1 MSFSLSK
8 IFNWRLLLVLLLIL
22 GAALRFINLTVPPMD
37 FHPVRQLRNLI
48 VARSIYYQLLP
59 NPNPQKSVLAKA
71 FYNAVGQYEPP
82 ITESIVAWTYT
93 WTGGEN
99 IAVPRVYETVFWLLA
114 GLALFDLARRIASP
128 ASALVALAY
137 YLVLPFAV
145 QASRSFQPDPLM
157 TTSFFIGIYFLHRWS
172 ESRTLGPS
180 FLGRGEGVMGWKWAI
195 LAALFIGLAV
205 LVKIVIVFLVIGAAV
220 AAVLSTLGLHFWKS
234 VQVWVMMALMAIP
247 AFAYYILGH
256 PGRSDEYFF
265 AWTVSLIQLIMTT
278 SFYARWLGFVGSL
291 FGLTILFLSIAGVF
305 LAPPRLRWM
314 LIGIW
319 IGYFIYGL
327 TLPYQMYTHSY
338 YHIQLIPVVA
348 LGLVPIIEAVAV
360 RTSHETPWLKA
371 ALVGM
376 VILVIGYQAWIA
388 RSDLVAQAAD
398 YRREPA
404 YWENMA
410 KAIPANADLI
420 GLTQDYGYRLMYYG
434 WRKIVLWPY
443 VNGLTAVKGTN
454 VDAQAKFSELVAGRD
469 YFLVSA
475 SGQLAAQP
483 ELKKILDGYSIAA
496 QGDGFVLY
504 DLRKPK

>member
-1 MSFSLSK
+1 MSSSLSYK
-8 IFNWRLLLVLLLIL
+8 LFNWRVLLILLLIL
-22 GAALRFINLTVPPMD
+22 GAALRFINLTVPPLD
-37 FHPVRQLRNLI
+37 FHPVRQFRNLI

-59 NPNPQKSVLAKA
+59 NPDPQKLALSKA
-71 FYNAVGQYEPP
+71 FYNVVGQYEPP
-82 ITESIVAWTYT
+82 ITESITAWTYT

-99 IAVPRVYETVFWLLA
+99 IAVPRVYETLFWLLA

-128 ASALVALAY
+128 ISALIALAY

-157 TTSFFIGIYFLHRWS
+157 TSAFIAGIYFLYRWS
-172 ESRTLGPS
+172 E
-180 FLGRGEGVMGWKWAI
+180 EQKWKWAI
-195 LAALFIGLAV
+195 FAALFIGFAV
-205 LVKIVIVFLVIGAAV
+205 LVKIVIVFFVIGAAV
-220 AAVLSTLGLHFWKS
+220 AAVLSTLGLRFWKS
-234 VQVWVMMALMAIP
+234 IQVWVMMALMAVP
-247 AFAYYILGH
+247 AFIYYILGH

-265 AWTVSLIQLIMTT
+265 AWTVDLIKLITTT
-278 SFYARWLGFVGSL
+278 SFYAHWLGFVGSL

-319 IGYFIYGL
+319 IGYICYGL

-360 RTSHETPWLKA
+360 RMSGETRWLKA
-371 ALVGM
+371 ALIALV
-376 VILVIGYQAWIA
+376 VFVIGYQAWIA

-410 KAIPANADLI
+410 KAIPVNANLI

-434 WRKIVLWPY
+434 WRKITLWPY
-443 VNGLTAVKGTN
+443 VNGLTAVKGTSVN
-454 VDAQAKFSELVAGRD
+454 AQAKFSELVAGRD

-475 SGQLAAQP
+475 SNQLDAQP
-483 ELKKILDGYSIAA
+483 ELKKILDAYTVTA
-496 QGDGFVLY
+496 QGEGFVLY
-504 DLRKPK
+504 DLHKLK

>member
-1 MSFSLSK
+1 MSSLSLSK
-8 IFNWRLLLVLLLIL
+8 IFSWRVLLIL
-22 GAALRFINLTVPPMD
+22 LMILGAGLRFISLSVPPLD
-37 FHPVRQLRNLI
+37 FQPVRQLRNLI

-59 NPNPQKSVLAKA
+59 SPNPQKLALAKA

-82 ITESIVAWTYT
+82 ITESIVAWSYT

-99 IAVPRVYETVFWLLA
+99 IAVPRVYETLFWLLA

-128 ASALVALAY
+128 TSALIALAY

-157 TTSFFIGIYFLHRWS
+157 TSAFISGIYFLYRWS
-172 ESRTLGPS
+172 E
-180 FLGRGEGVMGWKWAI
+180 EQKWKWAI
-195 LAALFIGLAV
+195 FAALLIGLAV
-205 LVKIVIVFLVIGAAV
+205 LVKIVIVFFVIGAAV
-220 AAVLSTLGLHFWKS
+220 AAVLSTLGWRFWKS
-234 VQVWVMMALMAIP
+234 IQVWAMMALMVIP
-247 AFAYYILGH
+247 AFIYYILGH

-265 AWTVSLIQLIMTT
+265 AWTIDLLKLDLTT
-278 SFYARWLGFVGSL
+278 SLYAHWLGFIGSL

-319 IGYFIYGL
+319 IGYFCYGL
-327 TLPYQMYTHSY
+327 TLPFQMYTHSY
-338 YHIQLIPVVA
+338 YHIQLIPVIA

-360 RTSHETPWLKA
+360 RVSRETRWLKA
-371 ALVGM
+371 ALIAV
-376 VILVIGYQAWIA
+376 VVFVIGYEAYVA

-398 YRREPA
+398 YNREPA
-404 YWENMA
+404 YWENIA
-410 KAIPANADLI
+410 EAIPANANLI

-443 VNGLTAVKGTN
+443 VNGLTEVKGSSVN
-454 VDAQAKFSELVAGRD
+454 AQAKFSELVTGRD
-469 YFLVSA
+469 YFLVTA
-475 SGQLAAQP
+475 SNQLDAQP
-483 ELKKILDGYSIAA
+483 GLKNILDGYAIAA

-504 DLRKPK
+504 DLHKPK

>member
-1 MSFSLSK
+1 MSFSLPSK
-8 IFNWRLLLVLLLIL
+8 LFNWRVPLILLLIL
-22 GAALRFINLTVPPMD
+22 GAGLRFINLTVPPLD
-37 FHPVRQLRNLI
+37 FHPVRQFRNLI

-59 NPNPQKSVLAKA
+59 NPDPQKLVLAKA

-82 ITESIVAWTYT
+82 ITESITAWTYT

-99 IAVPRVYETVFWLLA
+99 IAVPRVYETLFWLLA

-128 ASALVALAY
+128 TSALIALAY

-157 TTSFFIGIYFLHRWS
+157 TSSFIVGIYFLYRWM
-172 ESRTLGPS
+172 ENQK
-180 FLGRGEGVMGWKWAI
+180 WKWAI
-195 LAALFIGLAV
+195 FAGLFIGLAV
-205 LVKIVIVFLVIGAAV
+205 LVKIVIVFLVIGAAI
-220 AAVLSTLGLHFWKS
+220 AAVLSTLGLRFWKS
-234 VQVWVMMALMAIP
+234 FQVWAMMALMAIP
-247 AFAYYILGH
+247 AFIYYILGH

-265 AWTVSLIQLIMTT
+265 AWTVDLIKLITTT
-278 SFYARWLGFVGSL
+278 SFYAHWLGFIGSL
-291 FGLTILFLSIAGVF
+291 FGLTILFLSLAGMF

-319 IGYFIYGL
+319 VGYICYGL

-338 YHIQLIPVVA
+338 YHIQLIPIVA
-348 LGLVPIIEAVAV
+348 LGLVPIIETVAV
-360 RTSHETPWLKA
+360 RISRESRWLKA
-371 ALVGM
+371 ALIAV
-376 VILVIGYQAWIA
+376 VVFAIGYQAWIA

-434 WRKIVLWPY
+434 WRKITLWPY
-443 VNGLTAVKGTN
+443 VNGLTAVKGTSVN
-454 VDAQAKFSELVAGRD
+454 AQAKFSELVAGRD

-475 SGQLAAQP
+475 SNQLDAQP
-483 ELKKILDGYSIAA
+483 ELKKILDGYTVIE
-496 QGDGFVLY
+496 QGEGFVLY
-504 DLRKPK
+504 DLHKPK

>member
-1 MSFSLSK
+1 MSSSLPSK
-8 IFNWRLLLVLLLIL
+8 LFNWRVLLVLLLLL
-22 GAALRFINLTVPPMD
+22 GTALRLINLTVPPLD

-48 VARSIYYQLLP
+48 VARSFYYQLLP
-59 NPNPQKSVLAKA
+59 NPDPQKLVLSKA

-82 ITESIVAWTYT
+82 ITEWLTAWTYT
-93 WTGGEN
+93 WTGGES
-99 IAVPRVYETVFWLLA
+99 IAVPRIYETLFWLLA

-128 ASALVALAY
+128 TSALIALAY

-157 TTSFFIGIYFLHRWS
+157 TSAFIAGIYFLYRWS
-172 ESRTLGPS
+172 DEQK
-180 FLGRGEGVMGWKWAI
+180 WKWAI
-195 LAALFIGLAV
+195 FAGLFIGLAV
-205 LVKIVIVFLVIGAAV
+205 LVKIVFVFFVFGAAI
-220 AAVLSTLGLHFWKS
+220 AAVLSTLGLRFWKS
-234 VQVWVMMALMAIP
+234 LQVWAMMALMVIP
-247 AFAYYILGH
+247 AFIFYILGH

-265 AWTVSLIQLIMTT
+265 AWTIDLVKLDLST
-278 SFYARWLGFVGSL
+278 SFYAHWLGFIGSL
-291 FGLTILFLSIAGVF
+291 FGLTILFLSIAGMF

-338 YHIQLIPVVA
+338 YHIQLIPLIA
-348 LGLVPIIEAVAV
+348 LGLVPIIEMVAV
-360 RTSHETPWLKA
+360 RVSHETRWLKA
-371 ALVGM
+371 ALIAIV
-376 VILVIGYQAWIA
+376 LFAIGYQSWIA

-398 YRREPA
+398 YNREPA

-410 KAIPANADLI
+410 KAIPANANLI

-434 WRKIVLWPY
+434 WRKITLWPY
-443 VNGLTAVKGTN
+443 VNGLTAVKGTSVN
-454 VDAQAKFSELVAGRD
+454 AQAKFSELVAGRD

-475 SGQLAAQP
+475 SNQLDAQP
-483 ELKKILDGYSIAA
+483 ELKKILDGYTITA

-504 DLRKPK
+504 DLHKPK

>member
-1 MSFSLSK
+1 MSSSLSYK
-8 IFNWRLLLVLLLIL
+8 LFNWRVLLILLLIL
-22 GAALRFINLTVPPMD
+22 GAALRFINLTAPPLD
-37 FHPVRQLRNLI
+37 FHPVRQFRNLI

-59 NPNPQKSVLAKA
+59 NPDPQKLALSKA
-71 FYNAVGQYEPP
+71 FYNVVGQYEPP
-82 ITESIVAWTYT
+82 ITESITAWTYT

-99 IAVPRVYETVFWLLA
+99 IAVPRVYETLFWLLA

-128 ASALVALAY
+128 ISALIALAY

-157 TTSFFIGIYFLHRWS
+157 TSAFIAGIYFLYRWS
-172 ESRTLGPS
+172 E
-180 FLGRGEGVMGWKWAI
+180 EQKWKWAI
-195 LAALFIGLAV
+195 FAALFIGFAV
-205 LVKIVIVFLVIGAAV
+205 LVKIVIVFFVIGAAV
-220 AAVLSTLGLHFWKS
+220 AAVLSTLGLRFWKS
-234 VQVWVMMALMAIP
+234 IQVWVMMALMAVP
-247 AFAYYILGH
+247 AFIYYILGH

-265 AWTVSLIQLIMTT
+265 AWTVDLIKLITTT
-278 SFYARWLGFVGSL
+278 SFYAHWLGFVGSL

-319 IGYFIYGL
+319 IGYICYGL

-360 RTSHETPWLKA
+360 RMSGETRWLKA
-371 ALVGM
+371 ALIALV
-376 VILVIGYQAWIA
+376 VFVIGYQAWIA

-410 KAIPANADLI
+410 KAIPVNANLI

-434 WRKIVLWPY
+434 WRKITLWPY
-443 VNGLTAVKGTN
+443 VNGLTAVKGTSVN
-454 VDAQAKFSELVAGRD
+454 AQAKFSELVAGRD

-475 SGQLAAQP
+475 SNQLDAQP
-483 ELKKILDGYSIAA
+483 ELKKILDGYTVAA
-496 QGDGFVLY
+496 QGEGFVLY
-504 DLRKPK
+504 DLHKPK

>member
-1 MSFSLSK
+1 MASSLPSK
-8 IFNWRLLLVLLLIL
+8 LFNWRVLLVLLLVL
-22 GAALRFINLTVPPMD
+22 GAALRFINLTVPPLD
-37 FHPVRQLRNLI
+37 FQPVRQLRNLI
-48 VARSIYYQLLP
+48 VARSFYYQLLS
-59 NPNPQKSVLAKA
+59 NPDPQKLALSKA

-82 ITESIVAWTYT
+82 ITEALTAWTYT
-93 WTGGEN
+93 WTGGES
-99 IAVPRVYETVFWLLA
+99 IAVPRIYGTLFWLLA

-128 ASALVALAY
+128 TSALIALAY

-157 TTSFFIGIYFLHRWS
+157 TSAFIAGIYFLYRWS
-172 ESRTLGPS
+172 E
-180 FLGRGEGVMGWKWAI
+180 EQKWKWAI
-195 LAALFIGLAV
+195 FAALLIGFAV
-205 LVKIVIVFLVIGAAV
+205 LVKIVIVFFVIGAAI
-220 AAVLSTLGLHFWKS
+220 AAVFFTLGLRFWKS
-234 VQVWVMMALMAIP
+234 IQVWVMAALMVVP
-247 AFAYYILGH
+247 AFIYYILGH

-265 AWTVSLIQLIMTT
+265 AWTVDLIKLITTT
-278 SFYARWLGFVGSL
+278 SFYAHWLGFIGSL

-319 IGYFIYGL
+319 IGYFVYGL

-348 LGLVPIIEAVAV
+348 LGLVPIIEVVSV
-360 RTSHETPWLKA
+360 RVSGETRWLKTA
-371 ALVGM
+371 LIALV
-376 VILVIGYQAWIA
+376 LFVIGYQAWIA
-388 RSDLVAQAAD
+388 RSDLVAQASD
-398 YRREPA
+398 YGREPA

-410 KAIPANADLI
+410 EAIPANANLI

-443 VNGLTAVKGTN
+443 VNGLTEVKGTSVN
-454 VDAQAKFSELVAGRD
+454 AQAKFSELVAGRD

-475 SGQLAAQP
+475 SNQLDAQAG
-483 ELKKILDGYSIAA
+483 LQKILDGYTITA

-504 DLRKPK
+504 DLHKPK

>member
-1 MSFSLSK
+1 MSSLPSK
-8 IFNWRLLLVLLLIL
+8 LFNWRVLLILLLLL
-22 GAALRFINLTVPPMD
+22 GAALRFINLTVPPLD

-48 VARSIYYQLLP
+48 VARSIYYQLLS
-59 NPNPQKSVLAKA
+59 NPDPQKLALSKA

-82 ITESIVAWTYT
+82 ITESITAWTYT

-99 IAVPRVYETVFWLLA
+99 IAVPRVYETIFWLLA

-128 ASALVALAY
+128 TSALIALAY

-157 TTSFFIGIYFLHRWS
+157 TSAFIAGIYFLYRWS
-172 ESRTLGPS
+172 E
-180 FLGRGEGVMGWKWAI
+180 EQKWKWAI
-195 LAALFIGLAV
+195 LAALFIGFAV
-205 LVKIVIVFLVIGAAV
+205 LVKIVIVFFVIGAAI
-220 AAVLSTLGLHFWKS
+220 AAVLSTLGLRFWKS
-234 VQVWVMMALMAIP
+234 LQVWVMVTLMAIP
-247 AFAYYILGH
+247 AFIYYILGH

-265 AWTVSLIQLIMTT
+265 AWTVDLIKLITT
-278 SFYARWLGFVGSL
+278 TNFYAHWLGFVGSL

-319 IGYFIYGL
+319 IGYICYGL

-360 RTSHETPWLKA
+360 RVSRETRWLKA
-371 ALVGM
+371 ALIAIV
-376 VILVIGYQAWIA
+376 VFVVSYQAWIA

-410 KAIPANADLI
+410 KAVPVNANLI

-443 VNGLTAVKGTN
+443 VNGLTEAKGTSFN
-454 VDAQAKFSELVAGRD
+454 AQAKFSELVAGRD
-469 YFLVSA
+469 DFLVTA
-475 SGQLAAQP
+475 SGQLDAQP
-483 ELKKILDGYSIAA
+483 ELKKILDGYTVIE

-504 DLRKPK
+504 DLHKLK

>member
-1 MSFSLSK
+1 MSSSLSSK
-8 IFNWRLLLVLLLIL
+8 LFNWRGLLILLLIL
-22 GAALRFINLTVPPMD
+22 GAALRFINLTVPPLD
-37 FHPVRQLRNLI
+37 FHPVRQFRNLI

-59 NPNPQKSVLAKA
+59 NPDPQKLALSKA

-82 ITESIVAWTYT
+82 ITEAITAWTYM

-99 IAVPRVYETVFWLLA
+99 IAVPRVYETLFWLLA

-128 ASALVALAY
+128 TSALIALAY

-157 TTSFFIGIYFLHRWS
+157 TSAFIAGIYFLYRWS
-172 ESRTLGPS
+172 EDQK
-180 FLGRGEGVMGWKWAI
+180 WKWAI
-195 LAALFIGLAV
+195 FAGLFIGFAV
-205 LVKIVIVFLVIGAAV
+205 LVKIVIVFFVIGAAI
-220 AAVLSTLGLHFWKS
+220 AAVLSTLGLRFWKS
-234 VQVWVMMALMAIP
+234 LQVWAMMALMAIP
-247 AFAYYILGH
+247 AFLYYIIGH

-265 AWTVSLIQLIMTT
+265 AWTVDLIKLITTT
-278 SFYARWLGFVGSL
+278 SFYAHWLGFIGSL
-291 FGLTILFLSIAGVF
+291 FGLTILFLSIAGMF

-319 IGYFIYGL
+319 IGYICYGL

-348 LGLVPIIEAVAV
+348 LGLVPIVETVAV
-360 RTSHETPWLKA
+360 RVSRETRGLKA
-371 ALVGM
+371 ALIAIV
-376 VILVIGYQAWIA
+376 VFVIGYQAWIA

-434 WRKIVLWPY
+434 WRKITLWPY
-443 VNGLTAVKGTN
+443 VNGLTEVKGTSVN
-454 VDAQAKFSELVAGRD
+454 AQAKFSELVAGRD
-469 YFLVSA
+469 DFLVTA
-475 SGQLAAQP
+475 SGQLVAQP
-483 ELKKILDGYSIAA
+483 ELKKILDGYTIIE
-496 QGDGFVLY
+496 QGEGFVLY
-504 DLRKPK
+504 DLHKPK

>member
-1 MSFSLSK
+1 MSSSLSYK
-8 IFNWRLLLVLLLIL
+8 LFNWRVLLILLLIL
-22 GAALRFINLTVPPMD
+22 GAALRFINLTAPPLD
-37 FHPVRQLRNLI
+37 IHPVRQFRNLI
-48 VARSIYYQLLP
+48 VARSVYYQLLP
-59 NPNPQKSVLAKA
+59 NPDPQKLALSKA
-71 FYNAVGQYEPP
+71 FYNVVGQYEPP
-82 ITESIVAWTYT
+82 ITESITAWTYT

-99 IAVPRVYETVFWLLA
+99 IAVPRVYETLFWLLA

-128 ASALVALAY
+128 ISALIALAY

-157 TTSFFIGIYFLHRWS
+157 TSAFIAGIYFLYRWS
-172 ESRTLGPS
+172 E
-180 FLGRGEGVMGWKWAI
+180 EQKWKWAI
-195 LAALFIGLAV
+195 FAALFIGFAV
-205 LVKIVIVFLVIGAAV
+205 LVKIVIVFFVIGAAV
-220 AAVLSTLGLHFWKS
+220 AAVLSTLGLRFWKS
-234 VQVWVMMALMAIP
+234 IQVWVMMALMAVP
-247 AFAYYILGH
+247 AFIYYILGH

-265 AWTVSLIQLIMTT
+265 AWTVDLIKLITTT
-278 SFYARWLGFVGSL
+278 SFYAHWLGFVGSL

-319 IGYFIYGL
+319 IGYICYGL

-360 RTSHETPWLKA
+360 RMSGETRWLKA
-371 ALVGM
+371 ALIALV
-376 VILVIGYQAWIA
+376 VFVIGYQAWIA

-410 KAIPANADLI
+410 KAIPVNANLI

-434 WRKIVLWPY
+434 WRKITLWPY
-443 VNGLTAVKGTN
+443 VNGLTAVKGTSVN
-454 VDAQAKFSELVAGRD
+454 AQAKFSELVAGRD

-475 SGQLAAQP
+475 SNQLDAQP
-483 ELKKILDGYSIAA
+483 ELKKILDAYTVTA
-496 QGDGFVLY
+496 QGEGFVLY
-504 DLRKPK
+504 DLHKLK

>member
-1 MSFSLSK
+1 MSSSLSYK
-8 IFNWRLLLVLLLIL
+8 LFNWRVLLILLLIL
-22 GAALRFINLTVPPMD
+22 GAALRFINLTAPPLD
-37 FHPVRQLRNLI
+37 FHPVRQFRNLI
-48 VARSIYYQLLP
+48 VARSVYYQLLP
-59 NPNPQKSVLAKA
+59 NPDPQKLALSKA
-71 FYNAVGQYEPP
+71 FYNVVGQYEPP
-82 ITESIVAWTYT
+82 ITESITAWTYT

-99 IAVPRVYETVFWLLA
+99 IAVPRVYETLFWLLA

-128 ASALVALAY
+128 ISALIALAY

-157 TTSFFIGIYFLHRWS
+157 TSAFIAGIYFLYRWS
-172 ESRTLGPS
+172 E
-180 FLGRGEGVMGWKWAI
+180 EQKWKWAI
-195 LAALFIGLAV
+195 FAALFIGFAV
-205 LVKIVIVFLVIGAAV
+205 LVKIVIVFFVIGAAV
-220 AAVLSTLGLHFWKS
+220 AAVLSTLGLRFWKS
-234 VQVWVMMALMAIP
+234 IQVWVMMALMAVP
-247 AFAYYILGH
+247 AFIYYILGH

-265 AWTVSLIQLIMTT
+265 AWTVDLIKLITTT
-278 SFYARWLGFVGSL
+278 SFYAHWLGFVGSL

-319 IGYFIYGL
+319 IGYICYGL

-360 RTSHETPWLKA
+360 RMSGETRWLKA
-371 ALVGM
+371 ALIALV
-376 VILVIGYQAWIA
+376 VFVIGYQAWIA

-410 KAIPANADLI
+410 KAIPVNANLI

-434 WRKIVLWPY
+434 WRKITLWPY
-443 VNGLTAVKGTN
+443 VNGLTAVKGTSVN
-454 VDAQAKFSELVAGRD
+454 AQAKFSELVAGRD

-475 SGQLAAQP
+475 SNQLDAQP
-483 ELKKILDGYSIAA
+483 ELKKILDAYTVTA
-496 QGDGFVLY
+496 QGEGFVLY
-504 DLRKPK
+504 DLHKLK

>member
-1 MSFSLSK
+1 MSSSLSYK
-8 IFNWRLLLVLLLIL
+8 LFNWRVLLILLLIL
-22 GAALRFINLTVPPMD
+22 GAALRFINLTVPPLD
-37 FHPVRQLRNLI
+37 FHPVRQFRNLI
-48 VARSIYYQLLP
+48 VARSVYYQLLP
-59 NPNPQKSVLAKA
+59 NPDPQKLALSKA
-71 FYNAVGQYEPP
+71 FYNVVGQYEPP
-82 ITESIVAWTYT
+82 ITESITAWTYT

-99 IAVPRVYETVFWLLA
+99 IAVPRVYETLFWLLA

-128 ASALVALAY
+128 ISALIALAY

-157 TTSFFIGIYFLHRWS
+157 TSAFIAGIYFLYRWS
-172 ESRTLGPS
+172 E
-180 FLGRGEGVMGWKWAI
+180 EQKWKWAI
-195 LAALFIGLAV
+195 FAALFIGFAV
-205 LVKIVIVFLVIGAAV
+205 LVKIVIVFFVIGAAV
-220 AAVLSTLGLHFWKS
+220 AAVLSTLGLRFWKS
-234 VQVWVMMALMAIP
+234 IQVWVMMALMAVP
-247 AFAYYILGH
+247 AFIYYILGH

-265 AWTVSLIQLIMTT
+265 AWTVDLIKLITTT
-278 SFYARWLGFVGSL
+278 SFYAHWLGFVGSL

-319 IGYFIYGL
+319 IGYICYGL

-360 RTSHETPWLKA
+360 RMSGETRWLKA
-371 ALVGM
+371 ALIALV
-376 VILVIGYQAWIA
+376 VFVIGYQAWIA

-410 KAIPANADLI
+410 KAIPVNANLI

-434 WRKIVLWPY
+434 WRKITLWPY
-443 VNGLTAVKGTN
+443 VNGLTAVKGTSVN
-454 VDAQAKFSELVAGRD
+454 AQAKFSELVAGRD

-475 SGQLAAQP
+475 SNQLDAQP
-483 ELKKILDGYSIAA
+483 ELKKILDAYTVTA
-496 QGDGFVLY
+496 QGEGFVLY
-504 DLRKPK
+504 DLHKLK